1 MEALVVEEDTSLIL
15 STRKA
20 VEKSEKSTGHLVHDS
35 LQTIR
40 DSPIPG
46 MALVR
51 GKTPYRFLAIIH
63 DFNLTPSWRIEWV
76 KDALDDIFEIAD
88 RYSLKT
94 MSLPLLATVHG
105 SLAIDEYINILFDVL
120 DNRYLNH
127 LNAIFLVVSEYD
139 IDEVVNASRERLNQP
154 LSD

>member
-1 MEALVVEEDTSLIL
+1 MVIEEDTSLIL

-20 VEKSEKSTGHLVHDS
+20 VEKSEKSTGQLVRDS
-35 LQTIR
+35 LQTIT

-51 GKTPYRFLAIIH
+51 GKTPYRFLAIVH
-63 DFNLTPSWRIEWV
+63 DFNLTPSWRKEWV
-76 KDALDDIFEIAD
+76 KEALDDIFEIAD

-94 MSLPLLATVHG
+94 MSLPLLATIHG

-120 DNRYLNH
+120 EKRYLNH
-127 LNAIFLVVSEYD
+127 LNTIFLVVSEYD
-139 IDEVVNASRERLNQP
+139 IDEVVNASSERLNHP
-154 LSD
+154 LSN